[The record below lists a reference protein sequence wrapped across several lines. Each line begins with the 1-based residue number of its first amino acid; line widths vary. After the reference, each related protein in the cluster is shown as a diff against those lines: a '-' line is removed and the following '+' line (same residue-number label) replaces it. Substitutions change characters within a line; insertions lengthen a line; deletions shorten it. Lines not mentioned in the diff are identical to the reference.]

1 MLTSSLGH
9 LVVCNMLKAIL
20 VLSAIAGALGFPT
33 VSERNNHN
41 GLDVQISTSK
51 GLLKSSTNGRLVL
64 MFAPNG
70 TDPLEDTDVRR
81 MVYTAYLSHTLD
93 MKLTSYLSR

>member
-9 LVVCNMLKAIL
+9 LVVYNMLKAIL
-20 VLSAIAGALGFPT
+20 VLSAVAGALGLPT
-33 VSERNNHN
+33 VTERNNHN
-41 GLDVQISTSK
+41 GLDVQISVSK

-70 TDPLEDTDVRR
+70 TDPLEDTDVCKL
-81 MVYTAYLSHTLD
+81 VYRVYISHTLD
-93 MKLTSYLSR
+93 VTLTSYLSI

>member
-1 MLTSSLGH
+1 
-9 LVVCNMLKAIL
+9 MLKAIL
-20 VLSAIAGALGFPT
+20 VLSAIAGALGLPT
-33 VSERNNHN
+33 VNERNNHN
-41 GLDVQISTSK
+41 GLDVQISASK

-93 MKLTSYLSR
+93 MKLTSYISR